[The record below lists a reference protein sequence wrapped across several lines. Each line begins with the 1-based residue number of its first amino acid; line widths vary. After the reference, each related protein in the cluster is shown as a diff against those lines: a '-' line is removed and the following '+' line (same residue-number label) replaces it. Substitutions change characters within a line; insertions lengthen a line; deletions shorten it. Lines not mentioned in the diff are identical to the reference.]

1 MERDFTV
8 LFRIRPSFHPASTQ
22 PLITADPT
30 SKQAIVLE
38 PRTSVHTA
46 TTHTT
51 HTFDADHCYLPTA
64 TTDDLFATHV
74 EPLIPF
80 VLSGGYATV
89 LAYGQTGGG
98 KTFTL
103 SACSRLAISSLFAA
117 NAGSCDISVQAIE
130 IYGKNKVNDLF
141 DATNAKVMIA
151 ENIAGSS
158 TFAKATT
165 KRVGSADAMLA
176 EVENAWAQRITRGTE
191 KNPQSSR
198 SHALIRICCQSRRDK
213 NATPG
218 VLQLVDLAGSER
230 AADHSSSAAT
240 AAGTNNAARMAETV
254 AINTSLMTL
263 KSCIRA
269 RTCATP
275 PPATGAAG
283 AGVPHI
289 PFRSSKLTLALKEA
303 FDLYSRQPTH
313 TLFIATA
320 SPDIVD
326 VAATLNT
333 LRYASALVC
342 SPHSRIELQP
352 DPLGRNVFFW
362 SPARLAEWLLKY
374 GSPLLNAQTVD
385 AVLDGMDGARLA
397 KIPEGEFYTRIQHAR
412 EGAGESWSAK
422 EEAAAKE
429 LHLKWWKLVIA
440 SRTLSQKALE
450 QQWKS
455 RQAEKVKLE
464 EEETRQDKEV
474 QRLLRLPG
482 IAAAPTSAQC

>member
-8 LFRIRPSFHPASTQ
+8 LFRVRPSFLPTTSSS
-22 PLITADPT
+22 PLIRTDDAQT
-30 SKQAIVLE
+30 CATVLE
-38 PRTSVHTA
+38 PRTNVHTGA
-46 TTHTT
+46 THTEHSFT
-51 HTFDADHCYLPTA
+51 SDQCYLPSAQTEE
-64 TTDDLFATHV
+64 LFSTHV

-89 LAYGQTGGG
+89 LAYGQTGSG
-98 KTFTL
+98 KTHTL
-103 SACSRLAISSLFAA
+103 SACSRLAITSLFAS
-117 NAGSCDISVQAIE
+117 NADKCDITLQAIE

-141 DATNAKVMIA
+141 DAANTRVLIA

-165 KRVGSADAMLA
+165 KTVLTAEDMLA
-176 EVENAWAQRITRGTE
+176 QVEGAWAQRITRGTE

-198 SHALIRICCQSRRDK
+198 SHALIRIMCQPKRDK

-230 AADHSSSAAT
+230 AADHSPASGAT
-240 AAGTNNAARMAETV
+240 SNATRMAETV

-269 RTCATP
+269 RTSPAP
-275 PPATGAAG
+275 PPATGSAG
-283 AGVPHI
+283 AAAPHI

-320 SPDIVD
+320 SPDQVD
-326 VAATLNT
+326 IAATLNT
-333 LRYASALVC
+333 FRYASALVA
-342 SPHSRIELQP
+342 SPHARIELQP

-362 SPARLAEWLLKY
+362 SSARLSEWLLKY
-374 GSPLLNAQTVD
+374 GSPLLTSNNVAGLV
-385 AVLDGMDGARLA
+385 DGMDGARFA
-397 KIPEGEFYTRIQHAR
+397 KLPEGDFYAR
-412 EGAGESWSAK
+412 LQNASTGTWGGK
-422 EEAAAKE
+422 QEAAAKE
-429 LHLKWWKLVIA
+429 LYLKWWKLVIA

-450 QQWKS
+450 EQWKL
-455 RQAEKVKLE
+455 RQAEKVRQE

-474 QRLLRLPG
+474 QRLMRLPG
-482 IAAAPTSAQC
+482 IAAAPTSA

>member
-8 LFRIRPSFHPASTQ
+8 LFRIRPSFLSSTST
-22 PLITADPT
+22 PLITTDAT

-38 PRTSVHTA
+38 PRTNVHTA

-51 HTFDADHCYLPTA
+51 HAFDADHCYLPTA
-64 TTDDLFATHV
+64 ATEDLFAEHV

-89 LAYGQTGGG
+89 LAYGQTGSG

-117 NAGSCDISVQAIE
+117 NEGNCDVSVQAIE
-130 IYGKNKVNDLF
+130 IYAKNKVNDLF
-141 DATNAKVMIA
+141 DASNARVMIA

-165 KRVGSADAMLA
+165 KSVDSADAMLA
-176 EVENAWAQRITRGTE
+176 EVESAWAQRITRGTE

-198 SHALIRICCQSRRDK
+198 SHALIRISCQSRRDK

-230 AADHSSSAAT
+230 AADHSSPTAA
-240 AAGTNNAARMAETV
+240 AAGTNTAMRIAETV

-269 RTCATP
+269 RTCPAP
-275 PPATGAAG
+275 PPSTGAAG
-283 AGVPHI
+283 AAAGVPHI

-320 SPDIVD
+320 SPDAVD

-333 LRYASALVC
+333 LRYASALVA
-342 SPHSRIELQP
+342 SPHARIELQP
-352 DPLGRNVFFW
+352 DALGRNVFFW
-362 SPARLAEWLLKY
+362 TPSRLTEWLLKY
-374 GSPLLNAQTVD
+374 GSPLLGAQSV
-385 AVLDGMDGARLA
+385 AGVLDGMDGARFA
-397 KIPEGEFYTRIQHAR
+397 RVPEGEFYVRIQAAR
-412 EGAGESWSAK
+412 EGAWTAK
-422 EEAAAKE
+422 DEAAAKE
-429 LHLKWWKLVIA
+429 LYLKWWKLVIA

-464 EEETRQDKEV
+464 EETRQDKEV

-482 IAAAPTSAQC
+482 IAAAPTSA

>member
-8 LFRIRPSFHPASTQ
+8 LFRVRPSFLPAASSS
-22 PLITADPT
+22 PLISTDT
-30 SKQAIVLE
+30 TQTQTILLE
-38 PRTSVHTA
+38 PRTNVHTS
-46 TTHTT
+46 TTHTQ
-51 HTFDADHCYLPTA
+51 HTFTSDQCYLPDSQTE
-64 TTDDLFATHV
+64 DLFTAHV

-89 LAYGQTGGG
+89 LAYGQTGSG
-98 KTFTL
+98 KTHTL
-103 SACSRLAISSLFAA
+103 SACSRLAITSLFAA
-117 NAGSCDISVQAIE
+117 NAEGNCEVTLQAIE

-141 DATNAKVMIA
+141 DASNQRVLIA

-165 KRVGSADAMLA
+165 KSVSTAEDMLA
-176 EVENAWAQRITRGTE
+176 QVEGAWAQRITRGTE

-198 SHALIRICCQSRRDK
+198 SHALIRILCQSKRDQ

-230 AADHSSSAAT
+230 AADHSPASSTAT
-240 AAGTNNAARMAETV
+240 NATRMAETV

-269 RTCATP
+269 RTS
-275 PPATGAAG
+275 PAPTT
-283 AGVPHI
+283 AGVAPHI

-320 SPDIVD
+320 SPDAVD
-326 VAATLNT
+326 IAATLNT
-333 LRYASALVC
+333 FRYASALVAA
-342 SPHSRIELQP
+342 PHARIELQS
-352 DPLGRNVFFW
+352 DPQGRNVFFW
-362 SPARLAEWLLKY
+362 STARLSEWLVKY
-374 GSPLLNAQTVD
+374 GSPLLTSSTV
-385 AVLDGMDGARLA
+385 AGLVDGMDGGRFA
-397 KIPEGEFYTRIQHAR
+397 KVPEGEFYSRIQIAR
-412 EGAGESWSAK
+412 KGSWGNK
-422 EEAAAKE
+422 EEQQAKE
-429 LHLKWWKLVIA
+429 LYLKWWKLVIA

-450 QQWKS
+450 EQWKL
-455 RQAEKVKLE
+455 RQAEKVRLE

-474 QRLLRLPG
+474 QRLMRLPG
-482 IAAAPTSAQC
+482 IAAAPTGA

>member
-8 LFRIRPSFHPASTQ
+8 LFRIRPSFHPSSSS
-22 PLITADPT
+22 PLITADAT

-38 PRTSVHTA
+38 PRSNVHTS

-51 HTFDADHCYLPTA
+51 HTFDSDHCYLPDAA
-64 TTDDLFATHV
+64 TEDLFEAHV
-74 EPLIPF
+74 ERLIPF

-89 LAYGQTGGG
+89 LAYGQTGSG

-117 NAGSCDISVQAIE
+117 NAGACNISVQAIE

-141 DATNAKVMIA
+141 DASNAKVLIA

-158 TFAKATT
+158 TFAKSTT
-165 KRVGSADAMLA
+165 KAVSSADEMLA
-176 EVENAWAQRITRGTE
+176 EVENAWSQRITRGTE

-198 SHALIRICCQSRRDK
+198 SHALIRICCQSKRDK

-230 AADHSSSAAT
+230 AADHSSATAT
-240 AAGTNNAARMAETV
+240 AAGTNNATRMAETV

-269 RTCATP
+269 RTCPAP
-275 PPATGAAG
+275 PPSTGAG
-283 AGVPHI
+283 GGVPHI

-320 SPDIVD
+320 SPDAVD

-333 LRYASALVC
+333 LRYASALVS

-352 DPLGRNVFFW
+352 DALGRNVFFW
-362 SPARLAEWLLKY
+362 SPARLSEWLLKY
-374 GSPLLNAQTVD
+374 GSPLLGSHTVD
-385 AVLDGMDGARLA
+385 AVLDGMDGGRFA

-412 EGAGESWSAK
+412 ESSGASWTAK
-422 EEAAAKE
+422 EESEAKE
-429 LHLKWWKLVIA
+429 LYLKWWKLVIA

-455 RQAEKVKLE
+455 RQAEKAQRE

-482 IAAAPTSAQC
+482 IAAAPTSA